1 MSILNGSSSLQAET
15 VNATTVNEQ
24 IVQVVENQENRGD
37 NDNVNDSNDNNDRQ
51 EAVVALLEDE
61 NMNNNESLNFIDDP
75 S

>member
-1 MSILNGSSSLQAET
+1 MSISGHQAET
-15 VNATTVNEQ
+15 GNAVTVNEQ
-24 IVQVVENQENRGD
+24 VVQVVENQENRGD